1 MRIAT
6 ILSAASLGILTAGL
20 FAQTAPAPAPLTF
33 EVASIKPSAPDEK
46 GSSLMLQP
54 PNGLQT
60 TNGTVRMLITF
71 AYNIRD
77 FQLSGGPGWIGTE
90 RYDILAKGERTPG
103 AEPSPADPRKMTDAQ
118 RTKWQEE
125 MRERVRALL
134 AERFELT
141 IHQETKEAAVYALVI
156 AKGGP
161 KVQEAKT
168 TDGPQGMRGGGRG
181 QLQGMGA
188 PMSLLATVLSNQLGR
203 PVIDKTGLTG
213 KYDYQLKWTPD
224 SGPTGGGPG
233 DALPPGVEP
242 PPPADPDG
250 PSIFSALQEQLGL
263 RLESQKG
270 PVPSFVID
278 RVEKPTQN

>member
-1 MRIAT
+1 MVMRIVW
-6 ILSAASLGILTAGL
+6 ASLGILAACGL
-20 FAQTAPAPAPLTF
+20 FAQTLPTPLSF
-33 EVASIKPSAPDEK
+33 DVASIKPSAPDAR
-46 GSSLMLQP
+46 GSKLMLEP
-54 PNGLQT
+54 PSGLQT
-60 TNGTVRMLITF
+60 ENGTVRMLITF

-90 RYDILAKGERTPG
+90 RYDILAKAERSPGSENTP
-103 AEPSPADPRKMTDAQ
+103 SDPRKMTEAQ
-118 RTKWQEE
+118 RTRWQEE

-134 AERFELT
+134 AERFQLT
-141 IHQETKEAAVYALVI
+141 VHQETREAPVYALVV

-161 KVQEAKT
+161 KVEETEAPA
-168 TDGPQGMRGGGRG
+168 DGPQGIQGGGRG
-181 QLQGMGA
+181 VLRGLAA
-188 PMSLLATVLSNQLGR
+188 PMSMLAMVLSNQLGR

-213 KYDYQLKWTPD
+213 KYNYKLQWTPD

-233 DALPPGVEP
+233 DQPPPGVEA